1 MRFKFTKN
9 LIPIDLLGTELI
21 RVLEKYIT
29 EWGALM
35 AQENFIFTSE
45 SVSEGHPDKVCDRI
59 SDTVVDLYLKADKNS
74 RIACETL
81 STTNK
86 IILAGEIRGPSDITH
101 DIITKAVRE
110 AVREIGYEPVS
121 YTHLTL
127 PTKA

>member
-86 IILAGEIRGPSDITH
+86 IILAGEIRGPSNITH
-101 DIITKAVRE
+101 DIICLL
-110 AVREIGYEPVS
+110 
-121 YTHLTL
+121 YTSD
-127 PTKA
+127 AADE